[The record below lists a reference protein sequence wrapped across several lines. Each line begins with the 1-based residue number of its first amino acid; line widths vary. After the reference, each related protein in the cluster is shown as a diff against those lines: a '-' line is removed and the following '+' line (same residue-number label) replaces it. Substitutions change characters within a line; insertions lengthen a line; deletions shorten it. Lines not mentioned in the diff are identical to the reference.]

1 MGGVWPLGRP
11 WDNWHRP
18 PPSIQATKSS
28 LFLIII
34 TPASASS
41 SLLKAIRKI
50 QENQIKYTF
59 FANHGH
65 SYFYDILAWGEVP
78 VCLWQYLNLRESFKI
93 YFFFCTSHLSGELL
107 TIYFCRTDLFPPKGA
122 NTRAGNWNKDTFI
135 PICQFELIF
144 HRPWTSHGLTVY
156 FADFQTL

>member
-65 SYFYDILAWGEVP
+65 SYFYDILAWGEIP
-78 VCLWQYLNLRESFKI
+78 MCLWQYLNLRESFKI
-93 YFFFCTSHLSGELL
+93 YFIFCTSHLSGELL

-144 HRPWTSHGLTVY
+144 HRPCLFCWFPNFIWSL
-156 FADFQTL
+156 